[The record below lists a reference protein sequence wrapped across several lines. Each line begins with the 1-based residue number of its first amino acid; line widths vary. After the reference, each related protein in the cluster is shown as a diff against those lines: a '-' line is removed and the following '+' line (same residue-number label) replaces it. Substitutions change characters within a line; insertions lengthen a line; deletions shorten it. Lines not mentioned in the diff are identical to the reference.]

1 MQLRPHKKRSS
12 VVINVTSL
20 IDVMFNLLLF
30 FMVSTSFI
38 SSPALKLELPT
49 AKHAEVV
56 QQRAIVVYIDK
67 DSIVYL
73 NDEPLD
79 ISLLGA
85 ALVGKIA
92 ESDEKSVILKAD
104 SRVSHGIVVGVM
116 DAIKGAGATRLVV
129 STQPGK

>member
-1 MQLRPHKKRSS
+1 MQLRPHKRRSS

-20 IDVMFNLLLF
+20 VDIMFNLLLF

-49 AKHAEVV
+49 AKHAEIV
-56 QQRAIVVYIDK
+56 QQKPIVVYIDK

-85 ALVGKIA
+85 ALVEKIA
-92 ESDEKSVILKAD
+92 GSQEKSVILKAD
-104 SRVSHGIVVGVM
+104 SRVTHGTVVQVL
-116 DAIKGAGATRLVV
+116 DAIKGAGATRLVI
-129 STQPGK
+129 STQPAK